1 MVKVIGVNEDDM
13 CFVLSVP
20 LLLASSFDSAGERV
34 LQRPIHKIVLIKE
47 VEVRFTDKEIWYQY
61 GLITLED
68 LVVTDS

>member
-34 LQRPIHKIVLIKE
+34 LQRPIHKTVLIKE
-47 VEVRFTDKEIWYQY
+47 VEV
-61 GLITLED
+61 
-68 LVVTDS
+68 